1 MSVTWPLVVAIGLAA
16 GLLSGLFGIG
26 GGLVTTPAIRLLLGR
41 PELIAVGT
49 PLPVIIPTA
58 VAGAIAYAR
67 RGLADVRTGAAV
79 GLIGAP
85 FAVLG
90 ARATTLVGGDVV
102 LVVTGALICWTAAD
116 MLYLALR
123 AERPEPERLAHA
135 ERTRSWLWLAGLGV
149 VTGLYSGFLGL
160 GGGFI
165 VVPALVRFFAFPAKR
180 AMGTSLIVVSLLAV
194 PGTIAHYLLGNVDM
208 GLALLLAA
216 GVVPGALLGAR
227 ITALSGERAVRV
239 GFAILLLVVG
249 VLLVA
254 NELGVVS

>member
-1 MSVTWPLVVAIGLAA
+1 MAVTWPLAVAIGLVA

-67 RGLADVRTGAAV
+67 RGLADVRTGVAV
-79 GLIGAP
+79 GCIGGA

-102 LVVTGALICWTAAD
+102 LIVTGALICFTAVD

-123 AERPEPERLAHA
+123 SERSEHERIAHA
-135 ERTRSWLWLAGLGV
+135 ERARSWLWLGGLGAV
-149 VTGLYSGFLGL
+149 AGLYSGFLGL
-160 GGGFI
+160 GGGFVI
-165 VVPALVRFFAFPAKR
+165 VPALVRYFAFPAKR
-180 AMGTSLIVVSLLAV
+180 AVGTSLIVVSILAV
-194 PGTIAHYLLGNVDM
+194 PGTITHYLLGNVEVD
-208 GLALLLAA
+208 LALLLAL

-227 ITALSGERAVRV
+227 ITAVANERVVRV
-239 GFAILLLVVG
+239 GFAVMLMVVG
-249 VLLVA
+249 GTLA
-254 NELGVVS
+254 AHELGIF